1 MRISDWSSDVCSS
14 DLRDGWL
21 PSTQGAAPYINRNRY
36 RLRGQLLFT
45 PSDDVT
51 LRLIADY
58 ASSDENSQN
67 PPLYRTVGPTG
78 AALAIFGPPPIA
90 TYDAPKHPV
99 TQIDAAG
106 GRFDRMTDGGVSAE
120 IDWKV
125 GPGTLTSVTGYRST
139 NLDRSY
145 DVEGSPADIV
155 RDPRD
160 GERYRTFSQELR
172 YQGVTGPLDY
182 LIGAYFSDDRI
193 HSSDNFTNGRFF
205 EPYISLL
212 FVGINILQIGRAHV

>member
-106 GRFDRMTDGGVSAE
+106 GRFDRMTDR
-120 IDWKV
+120 K
-125 GPGTLTSVTGYRST
+125 
-139 NLDRSY
+139 
-145 DVEGSPADIV
+145 SP
-155 RDPRD
+155 RLNPR
-160 GERYRTFSQELR
+160 
-172 YQGVTGPLDY
+172 
-182 LIGAYFSDDRI
+182 
-193 HSSDNFTNGRFF
+193 HSC
-205 EPYISLL
+205 
-212 FVGINILQIGRAHV
+212 A